1 MIILDTILLLI
12 ILGFEAFQF
21 VSILNI
27 IKRILNSMDSR
38 INEIIKNQI
47 SMLLNDKE
55 LYDSLKDYFGSLAQG
70 IIVKMQP
77 KGNNN
82 IFQALIGTILQ
93 RFISGPISE
102 ISKNSQGLGEISEN
116 SNSNNRTLKNPFTK

>member
-1 MIILDTILLLI
+1 MIILNTILLLI
-12 ILGFEAFQF
+12 ILGFETFQF

-27 IKRILNSMDSR
+27 IKRVLNSMDSR
-38 INEIIKNQI
+38 IKEIIKDQI

-55 LYDSLKDYFGSLAQG
+55 LYDSLKDYFGSLAQA
-70 IIVKMQP
+70 IIGKMQP

-93 RFISGPISE
+93 RFIAGPINE
-102 ISKNSQGLGEISEN
+102 LSKNSQGLGEISEN
-116 SNSNNRTLKNPFTK
+116 GNSNNRTLKNPFTK

>member
-1 MIILDTILLLI
+1 
-12 ILGFEAFQF
+12 
-21 VSILNI
+21 
-27 IKRILNSMDSR
+27 MDSR